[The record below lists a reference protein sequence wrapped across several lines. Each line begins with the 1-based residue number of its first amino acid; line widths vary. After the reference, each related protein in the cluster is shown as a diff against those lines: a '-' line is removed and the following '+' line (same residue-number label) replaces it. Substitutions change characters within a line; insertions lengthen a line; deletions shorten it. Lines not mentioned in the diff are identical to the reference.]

1 MVETCLSGDICTDP
15 AVAST
20 TFPDRK
26 MFCEKH
32 QERLNSIRE
41 HMEDKAWRS
50 NIRNKDDVL
59 EVFCE
64 TSGCDNRPVYGGEFC
79 AECNGDD

>member
-1 MVETCLSGDICTDP
+1 
-15 AVAST
+15 
-20 TFPDRK
+20 
-26 MFCEKH
+26 
-32 QERLNSIRE
+32 
-41 HMEDKAWRS
+41 MEDKAWRS

>member
-1 MVETCLSGDICTDP
+1 MSGDLCVDE
-15 AVAST
+15 AVPST
-20 TFPDRK
+20 TFPERK
-26 MFCEKH
+26 VFCQTH
-32 QERLNSIRE
+32 QKRLDIIRE
-41 HMEDKAWRS
+41 HIEDKAWRS

-64 TSGCDNRPVYGGEFC
+64 TLGCDSRPVYGGEYC